1 MNYKTIKDI
10 DIFNKNI
17 LIRVDINVPKVD
29 ERITDY
35 TRITALLP
43 TINYVIENGGKPILI
58 SHCGRPKGTYVASLS
73 LLLLVSALEQVFER
87 KVVFIDSDYHKRLAT
102 VNIGEIVLLE
112 NLRFDPR
119 EEKNDIYFAKELANL
134 GDVYVNEAFSCS
146 HRSHSSIDALAR
158 LLPKCAGFSFVTEI
172 NALNRIFNKPKLPLT
187 ALIGGSKISTKL
199 ELLNSLILKVDH
211 LIIGGGMANTFL
223 AAQGLEIGTSISEP
237 SMLKIAKSILDKSAR
252 AGCKIHLPVDVVVAD
267 KLKVGKS
274 ETFRFDKCPKTKMIL
289 DAGPD
294 TIKNIKSIVYLT
306 KTLIWNGPLGAF
318 EIKPYDKATNSVA
331 LAVAERTNSG
341 KLISVA
347 GGGDTVSALSTTG
360 SAKNFSYLSTAGG
373 AFLSWL
379 EGKPLPGITALEEY
393 H

>member
-1 MNYKTIKDI
+1 MSTTGLSNYLPSFSGRYLDKEILMI
-10 DIFNKNI
+10 NKALNI
-17 LIRVDINVPKVD
+17 G
-29 ERITDY
+29 
-35 TRITALLP
+35 
-43 TINYVIENGGKPILI
+43 NG
-58 SHCGRPKGTYVASLS
+58 
-73 LLLLVSALEQVFER
+73 
-87 KVVFIDSDYHKRLAT
+87 KRLG
-102 VNIGEIVLLE
+102 I
-112 NLRFDPR
+112 
-119 EEKNDIYFAKELANL
+119 
-134 GDVYVNEAFSCS
+134 
-146 HRSHSSIDALAR
+146 
-158 LLPKCAGFSFVTEI
+158 
-172 NALNRIFNKPKLPLT
+172 
-187 ALIGGSKISTKL
+187 IGGSKISTKL
-199 ELLNSLILKVDH
+199 ELLNNLILKVDH

-223 AAQGLEIGTSISEP
+223 AAQGFEIGTSISEP

-267 KLKVGKS
+267 KLKVGTSK
-274 ETFRFDKCPKTKMIL
+274 TFRFDKCPKTKMIL

-360 SAKNFSYLSTAGG
+360 SGKNFSYLSTAGG

-379 EGKPLPGITALEEY
+379 EGKPLPGITALEDY

>member
-1 MNYKTIKDI
+1 MITLRNLDQLLK
-10 DIFNKNI
+10 KN
-17 LIRVDINVPKVD
+17 L
-29 ERITDY
+29 
-35 TRITALLP
+35 
-43 TINYVIENGGKPILI
+43 
-58 SHCGRPKGTYVASLS
+58 KG
-73 LLLLVSALEQVFER
+73 
-87 KVVFIDSDYHKRLAT
+87 KVVFVRVDL
-102 VNIGEIVLLE
+102 NIPIKDGVVLDETRIERISPTLQELIQNGCKVCLLSHFGRPDGKYNEVFSLKQIIPSLKKYIKEEIIFSESLYGDKVKTILEKSPSNSIILFENTRFESGEE
-112 NLRFDPR
+112 N
-119 EEKNDIYFAKELANL
+119 NSKELAKNISENA
-134 GDVYVNEAFSCS
+134 DYFINDAFSVS
-146 HRSHSSIDALAR
+146 HRSHMSTTGLSNY
-158 LLPKCAGFSFVTEI
+158 LPSFSGRYLDKEI
-172 NALNRIFNKPKLPLT
+172 LMINKALNIGNGKRLGI
-187 ALIGGSKISTKL
+187 IGGSKISTKL

-318 EIKPYDKATNSVA
+318 EIKPYDKATNSIA

-360 SAKNFSYLSTAGG
+360 SEIGRA
-373 AFLSWL
+373 
-379 EGKPLPGITALEEY
+379 
-393 H
+393 HV